1 MSGFRVVLFFSDCR
15 LEVFGM
21 LLDIF
26 FHSVSIMVLAAA
38 AAAAGLI
45 IIVTKIIGKLLL
57 DAGRFA

>member
-38 AAAAGLI
+38 ALI

-57 DAGRFA
+57 GTGRFA